1 VKAPRRGTILGL
13 LGVILAAALI
23 LGVYQCEQRKGRY
36 ELARRIAE
44 LSPRGGVPSTL
55 EGLRAAITI
64 YEEAV
69 EEHVRDAAQAG
80 AYWKILA
87 VRLTDRGMHR
97 DALDALE
104 MAIRYNGEDPTPFY
118 LTGVSAAIVAKNS
131 LGFPPAA
138 SSSPGDT
145 ASGEGL
151 PADRERYFAIAE
163 RAYLRAIEL
172 DAAYAKPRYG
182 LGILYTFELERPAEA
197 IPHLERYL
205 ELMNRDVDGMFAL
218 ARAYYMTSS
227 YEKAIDL
234 YDRVIVSTKD
244 TNKQREARNNRD
256 FIMGQ
261 MR

>member
-1 VKAPRRGTILGL
+1 MRRRGTILGL
-13 LGVILAAALI
+13 LVVILIAAVI
-23 LGVYQCEQRKGRY
+23 LGVYQYEKQKSRY

-44 LSPRGGVPSTL
+44 LSPRGGVPVTI

-64 YEEAV
+64 YEKAI

-87 VRLTDRGMHR
+87 VRLTDRGMHQ

-131 LGFPPAA
+131 LGFSRGNA
-138 SSSPGDT
+138 SSPGNLSSQES
-145 ASGEGL
+145 ALAE
-151 PADRERYFAIAE
+151 RERYFAMAE

-182 LGILYTFELERPAEA
+182 LGILYTFEMERPAEA
-197 IPHLERYL
+197 IPHLEKYL
-205 ELMNRDVDGMFAL
+205 ELMNRDVDAMFTL
-218 ARAYYMTSS
+218 ARAYYMTGS
-227 YEKAIDL
+227 YEKAVDL
-234 YDRVIVSTKD
+234 YDRVLVSTKD

-256 FIMGQ
+256 YIMGQ